1 MKRYGKAITTT
12 ALLLSVIGSGVAL
25 ADEPAAAAV
34 PPAPA
39 TPAAP
44 AAAAAAAEP
53 VKYTGPS
60 IFEVL
65 DGSGI
70 TATGYAEVSWEHLSG
85 TGAFSSST
93 ADRVFDARHDS
104 FTVNQAAITIAMQPK
119 EGFGALVNLT
129 AGQDAEIIKS
139 YPNTGGSDFDVT
151 QAFVQYATGPLTVM
165 GGKFVT
171 LAGVEVINATTN
183 SNFSRSILFGYAI
196 PFTHTG
202 LRGTYVFSDQVSL
215 TLGVNNGWDQL
226 SDANKDKTVEFGLTL
241 TPIKAF
247 TFVVDGYLG
256 KEPLGI
262 VNNVATAAEGQR
274 YVVDVVATWAVND
287 KFTIM
292 ANYDNGQQ
300 KDDTFGVAKNKYQWN
315 GAAIYFNYA
324 LTDQWSASLRGEYFN
339 DKDGYRT
346 GVVDV
351 LSGDGQKWKEATL
364 TLAYAPSKHF
374 VLRIE
379 GRYDKSNIDGAF
391 IKDTNSTT
399 GALDVTD
406 NQSSIALEGMYKF

>member
-1 MKRYGKAITTT
+1 MKKYGKAITTA
-12 ALLLSVIGSGVAL
+12 ALLLVASGSAL
-25 ADEPAAAAV
+25 ALAEDPAKAAA
-34 PPAPA
+34 
-39 TPAAP
+39 
-44 AAAAAAAEP
+44 
-53 VKYTGPS
+53 PS

-65 DGSGI
+65 DASGI
-70 TATGYAEVSWEHLSG
+70 TAAGYVDVSWEHLSG
-85 TGAFSSST
+85 AGTFSSFT
-93 ADRVFDARHDS
+93 PDRVFDARHDS
-104 FTVNQAAITIAMQPK
+104 FAVNQAAITIALQPK

-129 AGQDAEIIKS
+129 AGQDAEVIKS
-139 YPNTGGSDFDVT
+139 YPNTGGSNFDVT

-171 LAGVEVINATTN
+171 LAGAEVINPTTD

-202 LRGTYVFSDQVSL
+202 FRGIYAFSDQVSL
-215 TLGVNNGWDQL
+215 TLGVNNGWDQV
-226 SDANKDKTVEFGLTL
+226 SDANKDKTLEFALTL

-247 TFVVDGYLG
+247 TFVVDGNVG

-262 VNNVATAAEGQR
+262 VNNVATAAEGTR
-274 YVVDVVATWAVND
+274 YLVDVVATWAVND

-300 KDDTFGVAKNKYQWN
+300 KDASFGAAKDKYQWD

-324 LTDQWSASLRGEYFN
+324 FTDQWSASLRGEYFD

-346 GVVDV
+346 GVIDP
-351 LSGDGQKWKEATL
+351 LSKEGQKWKEATL
-364 TLAYAPSKHF
+364 TLAYAPTKHF

-379 GRYDKSNIDGAF
+379 GRYDKSNVDGAF
-391 IKDTNSTT
+391 IRETNSTT
-399 GALDVTD
+399 GLLNVDD
-406 NQSSIALEGMYKF
+406 KQSSIALEGIYKF

>member
-1 MKRYGKAITTT
+1 MKRYGKSITTT

-34 PPAPA
+34 P
-39 TPAAP
+39 AAP
-44 AAAAAAAEP
+44 AAPAAEP

-85 TGAFSSST
+85 TGAFSSFT

-171 LAGVEVINATTN
+171 LAGAEVINPTTD

-202 LRGTYVFSDQVSL
+202 LRGTYAFSDQVSL

-274 YVVDVVATWAVND
+274 YLVDVVATWAVND

-300 KDDTFGVAKNKYQWN
+300 KDDTFGAAKNKYQWN

>member
-1 MKRYGKAITTT
+1 
-12 ALLLSVIGSGVAL
+12 
-25 ADEPAAAAV
+25 
-34 PPAPA
+34 
-39 TPAAP
+39 
-44 AAAAAAAEP
+44 
-53 VKYTGPS
+53 
-60 IFEVL
+60 
-65 DGSGI
+65 
-70 TATGYAEVSWEHLSG
+70 
-85 TGAFSSST
+85 
-93 ADRVFDARHDS
+93 
-104 FTVNQAAITIAMQPK
+104 
-119 EGFGALVNLT
+119 
-129 AGQDAEIIKS
+129 
-139 YPNTGGSDFDVT
+139 
-151 QAFVQYATGPLTVM
+151 M

-171 LAGVEVINATTN
+171 LAGAEVINPTTD

-202 LRGTYVFSDQVSL
+202 LRGTYAFSDQVSL

-274 YVVDVVATWAVND
+274 YLVDVVATWAVND

-300 KDDTFGVAKNKYQWN
+300 KDDTFGAAKNKYQWN

>member
-39 TPAAP
+39 TP
-44 AAAAAAAEP
+44 AAAAAEP

-171 LAGVEVINATTN
+171 LAGAEVINATTN

-300 KDDTFGVAKNKYQWN
+300 KDDTFAAAKNKYQWN

>member
-1 MKRYGKAITTT
+1 MKKYGKAITTT

-25 ADEPAAAAV
+25 ADEP
-34 PPAPA
+34 PAP
-39 TPAAP
+39 
-44 AAAAAAAEP
+44 AAEP

-151 QAFVQYATGPLTVM
+151 QAFVQYATGPITVM

-171 LAGVEVINATTN
+171 LAGAEVINPTTD

-202 LRGTYVFSDQVSL
+202 LRGTYAFSDQVSL

-262 VNNVATAAEGQR
+262 VSNVATAAEGQR
-274 YVVDVVATWAVND
+274 YVVDVVATWVVND
-287 KFTIM
+287 RFTIM

-300 KDDTFGVAKNKYQWN
+300 KDDTFGAAKDKYQWN

-346 GVVDV
+346 GVVDA

-399 GALDVTD
+399 GAPDVTG